1 MNSVY
6 DKKWSLFQIIML
18 IICFALMA
26 VTLAPVLNIIA
37 LSFSGKNA
45 IAKGIVG
52 LVPVEFTTQAYES
65 IFGNGNIVFSMFYS
79 LVLTV
84 GVGFLSTFV
93 TILAAYPLSK
103 IDLKGKRIFMTLITI
118 TMYVS
123 AGTVPN
129 YLLIKNLHLLDT
141 LWALVLPSL
150 ISPFNLIILR
160 TFFMGI
166 NKSLFEAAYMDGCGE
181 WGCLFKIAIPL
192 SKPSIATITLFYA
205 VSRWNG
211 VSDVLYYI
219 TKTNLYTLQYQLKL
233 LLDSFTIVYSPE
245 EMQTMTVTAENVKS
259 AAIIFAMLPVLVI
272 YPFAQKYFTKGVMI
286 GGVKE

>member
-6 DKKWSLFQIIML
+6 DKKWSFFQIIML
-18 IICFALMA
+18 IICFVLMA

-52 LVPVEFTTQAYES
+52 LVPVEFTTQAYEN

-79 LVLTV
+79 LFLTV

-103 IDLKGKRIFMTLITI
+103 IDLKGKRIFMTLITV

>member
-18 IICFALMA
+18 IICFVLMA

-103 IDLKGKRIFMTLITI
+103 IDLKGKRIFMTLITV